1 MSQAYIWDLTRRIR
15 KGKKVPMWNATLW
28 GRGMEGD
35 GHLQSAGCDPYQLT
49 NWCCQPWKN
58 RAKRREKVIS
68 SISHSYPLQQ
78 SDKCLSALAR
88 MKWNQIV
95 VHLPLNPTCEDG
107 RIVSYPSLNLFLE
120 WILWSRIPV
129 TLGGFPSLVSAL
141 RLQLLWEETEAT
153 TSLCNLAGLL
163 QNVRK
168 PSQSISRFIQD
179 TFHAKVKN
187 SPLLKQD
194 ESPFLIQLVLTLC
207 PNHLWSG
214 VDPASSP
221 IELRNQR
228 NAIHNPFYAAQ
239 GGRKYI
245 HQKNKQLRVFNLEH
259 VMVLCSSKYFTQF
272 TFNVPFF
279 HGLDGS
285 NKSYNTRTPFRE
297 VSDGSEGTR
306 KHQINKKHPH
316 KLTSV

>member
-1 MSQAYIWDLTRRIR
+1 MSQAYIWDLTRRLR
-15 KGKKVPMWNATLW
+15 KGKKVQSQFGATMWNATLW
-28 GRGMEGD
+28 GRVWKEMATYIAPAVIPTN
-35 GHLQSAGCDPYQLT
+35 LQIGAASHGQAEQKGE
-49 NWCCQPWKN
+49 
-58 RAKRREKVIS
+58 KRL
-68 SISHSYPLQQ
+68 SHQYLIPILLQQ

-120 WILWSRIPV
+120 WVLWSRIPV
-129 TLGGFPSLVSAL
+129 ALGGFPSLVTSL
-141 RLQLLWEETEAT
+141 ITEAT

-168 PSQSISRFIQD
+168 PSQSNSRFIQD

-214 VDPASSP
+214 FDPASS
-221 IELRNQR
+221 
-228 NAIHNPFYAAQ
+228 HNWAP
-239 GGRKYI
+239 K
-245 HQKNKQLRVFNLEH
+245 
-259 VMVLCSSKYFTQF
+259 
-272 TFNVPFF
+272 P
-279 HGLDGS
+279 
-285 NKSYNTRTPFRE
+285 
-297 VSDGSEGTR
+297 
-306 KHQINKKHPH
+306 KKRHP
-316 KLTSV
+316 